1 LADLLWRQLVREDI
15 DITGVSFICHVP
27 LHRQRRRKRGFDQAE
42 LLARRLSALSGL
54 PLKSGLTREIDTPSQ
69 VGLGLH
75 ERRANVDGAFAWR
88 GEVLSGESIL
98 ILDDVVTTGST
109 INSAAQALIEA
120 GAGRVDGLSI
130 ARQIAPH

>member
-1 LADLLWRQLVREDI
+1 MWRQLVSERYDL
-15 DITGVSFICHVP
+15 TGATFLCHVP
-27 LHRQRRRKRGFDQAE
+27 LHRQRRKERGFDQAE
-42 LLARRLSALSGL
+42 LLARKLSALSGL
-54 PLKSGLTREIDTPSQ
+54 PWKAGLMREINTPSQ

-75 ERRANVDGAFAWR
+75 ERRANVNGAFAWR
-88 GEVLSGESIL
+88 GEALRGETVV